1 MEEIVDHVQKV
12 RIEVRVQNVAQDQKV
27 IIEDRDRRVKTAD
40 HVQKE
45 GRVLIEGHAQTED
58 RVLKE

>member
-45 GRVLIEGHAQTED
+45 DRAQTEGLVQTED

>member
-1 MEEIVDHVQKV
+1 
-12 RIEVRVQNVAQDQKV
+12 VAQDQKV

-45 GRVLIEGHAQTED
+45 DRAQTEGLVQTED